1 MTVALPVGT
10 RTSVPRLPEPWLR
23 RARLNAQLTDLRP
36 GEVML
41 VAAFAGSGK
50 TTMLADWYA
59 NDRVVDGAWLALE
72 ARDNEPGR
80 FAALVAHA
88 LGLEALG
95 PQRRSRRGD
104 ALAIDRV
111 LEALDA
117 AAVPRVLVLDDTHEL
132 TAPEALQ
139 ALDQL
144 VHRASSQLSVVIA
157 TRADPPLPLRRLALE
172 GRLHQIRTDELA
184 LTLREAE
191 MLFGA
196 HGLTLARDEV
206 GSLHERTAGWAAGLR
221 LAALVLADE
230 RDPSRFVADTVQTDA
245 AMSEYLMEEVLQ
257 RLPADVQRFLLR
269 TSVAQALTVELAAIL
284 SDDPAAEEKLAML
297 ERTGVF
303 VSRPDR
309 PDRSDGEYRFHALF
323 HALLHARL
331 RFEEPELERELCRR
345 AAAWFDAHDMPAEAE
360 ACAFSAGDWKL
371 GSRLACRRWIQG
383 ILRGI
388 VYGVELDL
396 PPSAPRGDVGELAL
410 LAAIDA
416 TAAGD
421 RREATMWRTR
431 ADALLGRETADPTS
445 AVTRRLLDVFFGR
458 AFGADA
464 RAIAACRS
472 LREAELESSGD
483 TALLH
488 AVVRLREAE
497 ILLDTDDDEGTLRAL
512 LDARVRGNRAAT
524 PWVVGDCDALIA
536 LIAAVRG
543 RLDVCATLFPQLQDS
558 AADMVDTLRLARAL
572 CDAQHGRLQSAR
584 ALLAAEPTSPS
595 AAYAVRAGLGEAA
608 RRLEVPSD
616 RQPQEPGGSSAFAA
630 HVRVALG
637 SVDEAQPGT
646 PERDLAAGRAL
657 LGRNR
662 PAQVLELLGDGSAAR
677 DPHAHLRTRIEA
689 LTLVAI
695 AADRTDDAVVALA
708 ALRRA
713 LELAAPADLRA
724 PFLAYTPMFGEVV
737 DRYSWQLAGETRYAV
752 ALLDDLHRDEL
763 PAFLEPLT
771 ERERAVLDYLPTMM
785 SNAEIAQQLLVS
797 VNTVKTHLKAVYRKL
812 GVERRRDAVIRARQL
827 ELL

>member
-10 RTSVPRLPEPWLR
+10 RTSVPRLPEPWVR
-23 RARLNAQLTDLRP
+23 RPRLNARLMELHP
-36 GEVML
+36 GDVML

-50 TTMLADWYA
+50 TTMLADWYTH
-59 NDRVVDGAWLALE
+59 DRVVDGAWLALE

-104 ALAIDRV
+104 VLAIDRV
-111 LEALDA
+111 LEALEGVA
-117 AAVPRVLVLDDTHEL
+117 TPRVLVIDDAHEL

-144 VHRASSQLSVVIA
+144 VHRASSELAVVIA

-191 MLFGA
+191 MLFEA

-206 GSLHERTAGWAAGLR
+206 RSLHDRTAGWAAGLR

-257 RLPADVQRFLLR
+257 RLPEDVQRFLLR
-269 TSVAQALTVELAAIL
+269 TSVAQPLTVELAALL
-284 SDDPAAEEKLAML
+284 SDDAASEEKLAML

-309 PDRSDGEYRFHALF
+309 PDGEYRFHALF
-323 HALLHARL
+323 DALLHARL
-331 RFEEPELERELCRR
+331 RFQQPELERELCGR

-360 ACAFSAGDWKL
+360 ASAFGAGDWQL
-371 GSRLACRRWIQG
+371 GSRLACRRWVQG
-383 ILRGI
+383 ILRGV

-396 PPSAPRGDVGELAL
+396 PPTAPRGDVGELAL

-416 TAAGD
+416 TVAAD

-431 ADALLGRETADPTS
+431 ADTLLGPHHEERTLS
-445 AVTRRLLDVFFGR
+445 ITRLLLDVFFGR

-464 RAIAACRS
+464 RSIAACHA
-472 LREAELESSGD
+472 LRDAELETPGD

-488 AVVRLREAE
+488 AVGRLREAE
-497 ILLDTDDDEGTLRAL
+497 VLLDTDDEEGTLRAL
-512 LDARVRGNRAAT
+512 LDARIRGNRAAA
-524 PWVVGDCDALIA
+524 PWIVGDCDALIA

-584 ALLAAEPTSPS
+584 ALLVAELTSPS
-595 AAYAVRAGLGEAA
+595 AAHAVRAGLAEAA
-608 RRLEVPSD
+608 RRLEVLSD
-616 RQPQEPGGSSAFAA
+616 RQPYEPGAASAFAA
-630 HVRVALG
+630 NVRIALG
-637 SVDEAQPGT
+637 SIDDAAPGT
-646 PERDLAAGRAL
+646 PERDVATARAL
-657 LGRNR
+657 LARNR
-662 PAQVLELLGDGSAAR
+662 PAQVLELLGDGTGATQV
-677 DPHAHLRTRIEA
+677 HLRTRIEE

-695 AADRTDDAVVALA
+695 AADRTDNPAAALS

-724 PFLAYTPMFGEVV
+724 PFLNYTPTFGEVV

-752 ALLDDLHRDEL
+752 GLLDDLHRDEL

>member
-1 MTVALPVGT
+1 MTVALAVGT
-10 RTSVPRLPEPWLR
+10 RTAVPRLPEPWIR
-23 RARLNAQLTDLRP
+23 RPRLNSQLTELRP
-36 GEVML
+36 GDVML

-59 NDRVVDGAWLALE
+59 QDRVVDGAWLALE

-111 LEALDA
+111 LEALEA
-117 AAVPRVLVLDDTHEL
+117 AGVPRVLVLDDAHEL

-144 VHRASSQLSVVIA
+144 VHRASSVLSVVIA
-157 TRADPPLPLRRLALE
+157 TRADPPLPLRRLAVE

-191 MLFGA
+191 LLFEA
-196 HGLTLARDEV
+196 HRLTLGRDEV
-206 GSLHERTAGWAAGLR
+206 RSLHDRTAGWAAGLR
-221 LAALVLADE
+221 LAALALAGE

-257 RLPADVQRFLLR
+257 RLPEDVQRFLLR
-269 TSVAQALTVELAAIL
+269 TSVAQPLTVELAAIL
-284 SDDPAAEEKLAML
+284 SDDPEAEEKLATL
-297 ERTGVF
+297 ERTGLF

-309 PDRSDGEYRFHALF
+309 PDGEYRFHALF
-323 HALLHARL
+323 DALLHARL
-331 RFEEPELERELCRR
+331 RFQEPELERELCGR

-360 ACAFSAGDWKL
+360 ASAFAAGDWQL
-371 GSRLACRRWIQG
+371 GSRLACRRWIQR
-383 ILRGI
+383 ILRGL
-388 VYGVELDL
+388 VYGVEVDL
-396 PPSAPRGDVGELAL
+396 PPAAPRGDVGELAL

-416 TAAGD
+416 TMAGD
-421 RREATMWRTR
+421 RREAAMWRTR
-431 ADALLGRETADPTS
+431 ADALLGRDRAEPTLS
-445 AVTRRLLDVFFGR
+445 ITRRFLDVFFGR
-458 AFGADA
+458 AFGVDA
-464 RAIAACRS
+464 RAIAACRA
-472 LREAELESSGD
+472 LHEAELEAPGD
-483 TALLH
+483 TSLLH
-488 AVVRLREAE
+488 AIARLREAE

-512 LDARVRGNRAAT
+512 LDARVRGNRAAA
-524 PWVVGDCDALIA
+524 PWIVGDCDALIA

-543 RLDVCATLFPQLQDS
+543 RLDVCATLFPQLQES

-584 ALLAAEPTSPS
+584 ALLVAEPTSRS
-595 AAYAVRAGLGEAA
+595 AAHAVRAGLAEAA

-616 RQPQEPGGSSAFAA
+616 RAPHESGAGSAFAGY
-630 HVRVALG
+630 VRIALG
-637 SVDEAQPGT
+637 SIDEAPPNT
-646 PERDLAAGRAL
+646 LERDVASARSLLA
-657 LGRNR
+657 RNR
-662 PAQVLELLGDGSAAR
+662 VAQVLELLGDGAGGGTEV
-677 DPHAHLRTRIEA
+677 HLRTRIEA
-689 LTLVAI
+689 LTLVTI
-695 AADRTDDAVVALA
+695 AADRTDDAALA
-708 ALRRA
+708 LSALRRA

-724 PFLAYTPMFGEVV
+724 PFLAYTPTFGEVV

-752 ALLDDLHRDEL
+752 ALLDDLHREEL

>member
-1 MTVALPVGT
+1 V
-10 RTSVPRLPEPWLR
+10 RRPRLNS
-23 RARLNAQLTDLRP
+23 RLTALRP
-36 GEVML
+36 GDVML

-50 TTMLADWYA
+50 TTMLADWFSR
-59 NDRVVDGAWLALE
+59 DRVVDGAWLALE

-80 FAALVAHA
+80 FAGLVAHA

-111 LEALDA
+111 LETLETNGT
-117 AAVPRVLVLDDTHEL
+117 PRVLVLDDVHEL

-144 VHRASSQLSVVIA
+144 VHRASAQLSVVIA
-157 TRADPPLPLRRLALE
+157 TRADPPLPLRRLAVE

-191 MLFGA
+191 LLFEA
-196 HGLTLARDEV
+196 HGFTLNRDEV
-206 GSLHERTAGWAAGLR
+206 RSLHTRTAGWAAGLR

-230 RDPSRFVADTVQTDA
+230 RDPSRFVADTMHTDA

-269 TSVAQALTVELAAIL
+269 TSVAQPLTVELAEIL
-284 SDDPAAEEKLAML
+284 SDDAAAGEKLATL
-297 ERTGVF
+297 ERSGLF
-303 VSRPDR
+303 VSGPDR
-309 PDRSDGEYRFHALF
+309 PGGEYRFHALF
-323 HALLHARL
+323 DALLHARL
-331 RFEEPELERELCRR
+331 RYEEPELERELCGR
-345 AAAWFDAHDMPAEAE
+345 AAAWFDEHDMPAEAE
-360 ACAFSAGDWKL
+360 ACAFAAGNWQL

-383 ILRGI
+383 ILRGV

-396 PPSAPRGDVGELAL
+396 PPSVPRSDVGELAL

-416 TAAGD
+416 TVAGN
-421 RREATMWRTR
+421 RRDASMWRAR
-431 ADALLGRETADPTS
+431 ADALLGTEETDSTS
-445 AVTRRLLDVFFGR
+445 TITRLLLDVFFGR
-458 AFGADA
+458 AFGAEA
-464 RAIAACRS
+464 RALAACRA
-472 LREAELESSGD
+472 LRDAEFDAPGD

-488 AVVRLREAE
+488 AVARLREAE
-497 ILLDTDDDEGTLRAL
+497 ILLDTDDEEETLRAL
-512 LDARVRGNRAAT
+512 LDARVRGNRAAA
-524 PWVVGDCDALIA
+524 PWIVGDCDALIA
-536 LIAAVRG
+536 LIAAARG

-584 ALLAAEPTSPS
+584 ALLVAEPTSAS
-595 AAYAVRAGLGEAA
+595 AAHAVRVGLAEAA
-608 RRLEVPSD
+608 RRLEVLSD
-616 RQPQEPGGSSAFAA
+616 RQPHEPGAASAFGDD
-630 HVRVALG
+630 VRVALG
-637 SVDEAQPGT
+637 SIDEAAPGT
-646 PERDLAAGRAL
+646 PERNVATARAL
-657 LGRNR
+657 LARNR
-662 PAQVLELLGDGSAAR
+662 PAQVVELLGHHATGR
-677 DPHAHLRTRIEA
+677 DAHVHLRTRIEA

-695 AADRTDDAVVALA
+695 AADRTDNAALA
-708 ALRRA
+708 LTALRRA

-724 PFLAYTPMFGEVV
+724 PFLAYTPTFGEVV
-737 DRYSWQLAGETRYAV
+737 DRYSWQFAGETRYAV
-752 ALLDDLHRDEL
+752 GLLDDLHRDEL

>member
-1 MTVALPVGT
+1 
-10 RTSVPRLPEPWLR
+10 
-23 RARLNAQLTDLRP
+23 
-36 GEVML
+36 ML

-50 TTMLADWYA
+50 TTMLADWYT

-104 ALAIDRV
+104 LLAIDRV

-117 AAVPRVLVLDDTHEL
+117 AAVPRVLVLDDAHEL
-132 TAPEALQ
+132 TASEALQ

-144 VHRASSQLSVVIA
+144 VHRASSQLAVVIA
-157 TRADPPLPLRRLALE
+157 TRADPPLPLRRLAVE

-191 MLFGA
+191 MLFEA
-196 HGLTLARDEV
+196 HGLTLGRDEV
-206 GSLHERTAGWAAGLR
+206 RSLHERTAGWAAGLR

-230 RDPSRFVADTVQTDA
+230 HDPSRFVADTVQTDA
-245 AMSEYLMEEVLQ
+245 AMSEYLMQEVLQ
-257 RLPADVQRFLLR
+257 RLPDDVQRFLLR
-269 TSVAQALTVELAAIL
+269 TSVAQPLTVELAAIL
-284 SDDPAAEEKLAML
+284 SDDPAAEEKLALL
-297 ERTGVF
+297 ERTGLF

-309 PDRSDGEYRFHALF
+309 PDRPDGEYRFHALF
-323 HALLHARL
+323 DALLHARL
-331 RFEEPELERELCRR
+331 RFEEPELERELCGR

-360 ACAFSAGDWKL
+360 ASAFAAGDWHL
-371 GSRLACRRWIQG
+371 ASRLACRRWVQG

-396 PPSAPRGDVGELAL
+396 PPAAPRGDVGELAL

-416 TAAGD
+416 TIAGD
-421 RREATMWRTR
+421 RRDATMWRTR
-431 ADALLGRETADPTS
+431 ADALLGPDPGEPTMS
-445 AVTRRLLDVFFGR
+445 VTRQLLDVFFGR

-464 RAIAACRS
+464 RAIAACRA
-472 LREAELESSGD
+472 LRDAELETPGD

-488 AVVRLREAE
+488 AVARLREAE

-512 LDARVRGNRAAT
+512 LDARVRGNRAAA
-524 PWVVGDCDALIA
+524 PWIVGDCDALIA

-543 RLDVCATLFPQLQDS
+543 RLDACATLFPQLQDS

-584 ALLAAEPTSPS
+584 ALLVAEPTSRT
-595 AAYAVRAGLGEAA
+595 AAHAVRAGLAEAA
-608 RRLEVPSD
+608 RRLEVLAD
-616 RQPQEPGGSSAFAA
+616 RQPDDTGVVSAFAGY
-630 HVRVALG
+630 VRIALG
-637 SVDEAQPGT
+637 SIDESAPGT
-646 PERDLAAGRAL
+646 AERDVASARAL
-657 LGRNR
+657 LARNR
-662 PAQVLELLGDGSAAR
+662 PAQVLDVLGDGAR
-677 DPHAHLRTRIEA
+677 GGAQVHLRTRIEA

-695 AADRTDDAVVALA
+695 AADRTDDSALA
-708 ALRRA
+708 LSALRYA

-724 PFLAYTPMFGEVV
+724 PFLAYTPAFGEVV

-752 ALLDDLHRDEL
+752 VLLDDLHRDEL

>member
-1 MTVALPVGT
+1 MTLALPVGT
-10 RTSVPRLPEPWLR
+10 RTSVPRLPEPWIR
-23 RARLNAQLTDLRP
+23 RDRLNSRLTNLRP
-36 GEVML
+36 GDVML

-59 NDRVVDGAWLALE
+59 HDRVVDGAWLALE

-80 FAALVAHA
+80 VAALVAHA
-88 LGLEALG
+88 LGFEDLG

-111 LEALDA
+111 LEALEA
-117 AAVPRVLVLDDTHEL
+117 AATPRVLVLDDVHEL

-144 VHRASSQLSVVIA
+144 VHRASTQLSLVIA
-157 TRADPPLPLRRLALE
+157 TRADPPLPLRRLAVE
-172 GRLHQIRTDELA
+172 GRLYQIRTDELA
-184 LTLREAE
+184 LTLRETE
-191 MLFGA
+191 TLFAA
-196 HGLTLARDEV
+196 HGLSLGRAAVR
-206 GSLHERTAGWAAGLR
+206 SLHERTAGWAAGLR
-221 LAALVLADE
+221 LAAIALAAE
-230 RDPSRFVADTVQTDA
+230 HDPSRFVADTVRTDA

-269 TSVAQALTVELAAIL
+269 TSVAQPLTVDLAAIL
-284 SDDPAAEEKLAML
+284 SDDPAAEEKLAVL
-297 ERTGVF
+297 ERTGLF

-309 PDRSDGEYRFHALF
+309 PDGDYRFHALF
-323 HALLHARL
+323 DALLHARL
-331 RFEEPELERELCRR
+331 RYQEPELERELCAR
-345 AAAWFDAHDMPAEAE
+345 AAAWYDAHGMPVEAE
-360 ACAFSAGDWKL
+360 PCAFAAGDWQL

-383 ILRGI
+383 VLRGV
-388 VYGVELDL
+388 VYGVEHHL
-396 PPSAPRGDVGELAL
+396 PPGAPRADVGELSL
-410 LAAIDA
+410 LVAIESTLSA
-416 TAAGD
+416 D

-431 ADALLGRETADPTS
+431 ADALLGPDLRDPTL
-445 AVTRRLLDVFFGR
+445 AIARLLLDVFFGR

-472 LREAELESSGD
+472 LREAELETPGD

-488 AVVRLREAE
+488 AVARLREAE

-512 LDARVRGNRAAT
+512 LDARVRGNRAAA
-524 PWVVGDCDALIA
+524 PWLVGDCDALIA
-536 LIAAVRG
+536 LMAAVRG

-584 ALLAAEPTSPS
+584 TLLVAEPTSAS
-595 AAYAVRAGLGEAA
+595 AAHAVRAGLGEAA
-608 RRLEVPSD
+608 RRLEVQSD
-616 RQPQEPGGSSAFAA
+616 RMSDDAGVTSAFAG
-630 HVRVALG
+630 HVRIALG
-637 SVDEAQPGT
+637 SIEDASAGT
-646 PERDLAAGRAL
+646 RERDVAAARAALA
-657 LGRNR
+657 RNR
-662 PAQVLELLGDGSAAR
+662 FAQVLDVLDEQTVAR
-677 DPHAHLRTRIEA
+677 DVHVHLRTRIEA

-695 AADRTDDAVVALA
+695 AADRTDNPTLALS

-724 PFLAYTPMFGEVV
+724 PFLAYTPTFGEVV

-752 ALLDDLHRDEL
+752 GLLDDLHRDEL

>member
-1 MTVALPVGT
+1 MTLALPVGT
-10 RTSVPRLPEPWLR
+10 RTSVPRLPEPWIR
-23 RARLNAQLTDLRP
+23 RPRLNTRLIDLHP
-36 GEVML
+36 GDVML
-41 VAAFAGSGK
+41 IAAFAGSGK
-50 TTMLADWYA
+50 TTMLADWYSH
-59 NDRVVDGAWLALE
+59 DRVVDGAWLALE

-80 FAALVAHA
+80 FPALIAHV
-88 LGLEALG
+88 LGLEGLGG
-95 PQRRSRRGD
+95 PQRRSRRSD

-117 AAVPRVLVLDDTHEL
+117 AGTPRVLVIDDVHEL
-132 TAPEALQ
+132 TAPDALQ

-157 TRADPPLPLRRLALE
+157 TRADPPLPLRRLAIE
-172 GRLHQIRTDELA
+172 GRLHQIRTDDLA

-191 MLFGA
+191 LLFEA
-196 HGLTLARDEV
+196 HGLTLAREEV
-206 GSLHERTAGWAAGLR
+206 RSLHDRTAGWAAGLR

-230 RDPSRFVADTVQTDA
+230 RDPSRFVADTVQTDV
-245 AMSEYLMEEVLQ
+245 AMSEYLMQEVLQ
-257 RLPADVQRFLLR
+257 RLPDDVQRFLLR
-269 TSVAQALTVELAAIL
+269 TSVAQPLTVELAAIL
-284 SDDPAAEEKLAML
+284 SEDPAADEKLAAL
-297 ERTGVF
+297 ERTGLF

-309 PDRSDGEYRFHALF
+309 TDGEYRFHALF
-323 HALLHARL
+323 DALLRARL
-331 RFEEPELERELCRR
+331 RFEQPELERELCGR

-360 ACAFSAGDWKL
+360 ASALAAGDWRL
-371 GSRLACRRWIQG
+371 GSRLACRRWVQTA
-383 ILRGI
+383 LRGL
-388 VYGVELDL
+388 VYGVEIEL
-396 PPSAPRGDVGELAL
+396 PPDAPRGDVAELAL
-410 LAAIDA
+410 LVAIDA
-416 TAAGD
+416 TIAGD

-431 ADALLGRETADPTS
+431 ADTLLGRDNDEPTL
-445 AVTRRLLDVFFGR
+445 AITRLLLDVFFGR

-464 RAIAACRS
+464 RAISACRA
-472 LREAELESSGD
+472 LRDVELDAPGE

-488 AVVRLREAE
+488 AVARLREAE
-497 ILLDTDDDEGTLRAL
+497 ILLDGDDDEGTLRAV
-512 LDARVRGNRAAT
+512 LDARVRGNRAAA
-524 PWVVGDCDALIA
+524 PWIVGDCDALIA
-536 LIAAVRG
+536 LVAAVRG
-543 RLDVCATLFPQLQDS
+543 RLDVCDTLFPQLQES
-558 AADMVDTLRLARAL
+558 ASDTIDTLRLARAL
-572 CDAQHGRLQSAR
+572 CDAQHGRLHSAR
-584 ALLAAEPTSPS
+584 ALLVAEPTSPS
-595 AAYAVRAGLGEAA
+595 AAHAVRAGLAEAA

-616 RQPQEPGGSSAFAA
+616 HEPYESGADSAFAGY
-630 HVRVALG
+630 VRIALG
-637 SVDEAQPGT
+637 SLDDAATGS
-646 PERDLAAGRAL
+646 PEREVASARAL
-657 LGRNR
+657 LARNR
-662 PAQVLELLGDGSAAR
+662 QAQVLELLGDGYGKDAQ
-677 DPHAHLRTRIEA
+677 AHLRTRIEA

-695 AADRTDDAVVALA
+695 AADRSDDAELALS

-724 PFLAYTPMFGEVV
+724 PFLAYSPAFAEVV